1 MLGQN
6 YQNEIRWE
14 KQYKGFIRMITKN
27 YQEQT
32 FLTVKYNKVGTV
44 NH

>member
-14 KQYKGFIRMITKN
+14 KQYKGFIRMITKKLSGAN
-27 YQEQT
+27 IFDCEVQ
-32 FLTVKYNKVGTV
+32 
-44 NH
+44 